1 MAQGSITN
9 RYQLLIIGGS
19 AGSLEVLVQLLP
31 ALHRKLSVAIVV
43 VMHRKPGESL
53 LANLLSSKTT
63 WPVKEAEEKD
73 AIEPQNVYIAPADY
87 HLLFEKDK
95 TFSLDFSEKINY
107 SRPSIDVSFES
118 AAEVYGASLIAVLLS
133 GANADG
139 TEGLN
144 AIRQAGG
151 VTIVQD
157 PNEASVPYMPQQA
170 IDSFRVDYIADTKTI
185 ADTINRL
192 AQTGS

>member
-31 ALHRKLSVAIVV
+31 ALDKNLQLAIVV

-53 LANLLSSKTT
+53 LVSLLSSKTT
-63 WPVKEAEEKD
+63 WSVKEVEEKESV
-73 AIEPQNVYIAPADY
+73 EPQTIYVAPSDY
-87 HLLFEKDK
+87 HLLFENDR
-95 TFSLDFSEKINY
+95 TFSLDASEKVHY

-118 AAEVYGASLIAVLLS
+118 AAEVFGASVIAVLLS

-139 TEGLN
+139 AEGLER
-144 AIRQAGG
+144 IRNVGG
-151 VTIVQD
+151 ITIVQD
-157 PNEASVPYMPQQA
+157 PSEASVSYMPQQA
-170 IDSFRVDYIADTKTI
+170 IDSFNVDYVADTSMI
-185 ADTINRL
+185 SEVINRL
-192 AQTGS
+192 CVS